1 MKYDQKENNRLCGG
15 MHTTPNWYCVRE
27 VYADGDLK
35 AVGNGT
41 LKRCETWVLG
51 MQTLL
56 EVKKWKTRESINYLR
71 MHRTYSGR

>member
-1 MKYDQKENNRLCGG
+1 MTEKKIVDYVVAC
-15 MHTTPNWYCVRE
+15 TPTPNWYCVRE
-27 VYADGDLK
+27 VYADGDFK

-56 EVKKWKTRESINYLR
+56 EVKNGR
-71 MHRTYSGR
+71 SGNR